1 MFTLVKCY
9 KGAEGNKLRGY
20 LRFWG
25 VEPKAGVLPPKL
37 NDIALKSYYTFTTVI
52 FNTIFECAVININY

>member
-1 MFTLVKCY
+1 MTEKKY
-9 KGAEGNKLRGY
+9 KLRGY

-37 NDIALKSYYTFTTVI
+37 KDIAFKS
-52 FNTIFECAVININY
+52 